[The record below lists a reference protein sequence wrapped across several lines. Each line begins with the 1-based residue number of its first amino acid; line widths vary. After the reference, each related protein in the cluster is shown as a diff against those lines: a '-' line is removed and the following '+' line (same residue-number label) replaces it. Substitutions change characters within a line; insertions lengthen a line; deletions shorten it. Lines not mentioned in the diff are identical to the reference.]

1 MLSKVTARYYSQKQ
15 TKHPKT
21 ITTKLN
27 GLPHGCPT
35 ARLRAKSEP
44 GINADQVFVCGLIPC
59 DAGAGAPVG
68 TAALSPKE
76 SFLSPFSGPKP
87 SRSFF
92 TATQMQAVPVRRGAA
107 DGSQRAGRARKGG
120 RTLPKIAG
128 WLLRAHQH
136 SLLPPSSSS
145 CPQRVGTPSPKVL
158 VYAAPAYTSLPFA
171 PGSAVKYPLPGAD
184 PKPQLSGF

>member
-1 MLSKVTARYYSQKQ
+1 MKWPPSEAGGTLGALQGHSQVLQ
-15 TKHPKT
+15 PKADKT
-21 ITTKLN
+21 PQNSVTTKLN

-87 SRSFF
+87 SWSFF
-92 TATQMQAVPVRRGAA
+92 TATQMLCWCAEV
-107 DGSQRAGRARKGG
+107 QRMA
-120 RTLPKIAG
+120 L
-128 WLLRAHQH
+128 
-136 SLLPPSSSS
+136 S
-145 CPQRVGTPSPKVL
+145 VL
-158 VYAAPAYTSLPFA
+158 VGPGKEAEPCQKSQGGFSGHTSTACCLHPHPPAHKGWGP
-171 PGSAVKYPLPGAD
+171 PLQ
-184 PKPQLSGF
+184 KCSCTQLRHTRASHLHQVLL